1 MNKTFAILGSGMQGT
16 AAEFD
21 LARFAEPQAIL
32 LGDANI
38 AQARLSAKR
47 VNDLVGREICKPSQ
61 VDALDPISLAQF
73 LEPVDVLL
81 SCVPY
86 WMHPKIAQVAINTQT
101 SMCDLGGNTDV
112 TRETLAM
119 DELAKTAGVTLIPD
133 TGLAPG
139 LVNSLGLYLLEHLDS
154 AESIKLYCG
163 VLPQHPV
170 PPFNYKLTF
179 NVEGLVAEYDYQA
192 VTLRNGEI
200 VLVDTL
206 DEIEEIT
213 LESLGKMEAFT
224 TSGGTSTAPYTFK
237 GRVQNYQYKT
247 IRWPGHCEKMRIF
260 RDFGFWGEE
269 LIDVKGVSV
278 KPRDLFCKVF
288 GDALRKFQDLDQCVV
303 RGVGVGIQNGQRV
316 QLQVDIFDRQC
327 EHTGFT
333 SMERTTGF
341 SIAIHAAA
349 IASGKLPTGCLRYE
363 TALSG
368 TEFCH
373 EIQRRG
379 VSLKFSEV
387 SLAGGAPAS
396 GQALVI

>member
-1 MNKTFAILGSGMQGT
+1 MQGT
-16 AAEFD
+16 AAAFD
-21 LARFAEPQAIL
+21 LARFAEPQSIL
-32 LGDANI
+32 LGDAI
-38 AQARLSAKR
+38 LAQAERSAKR
-47 VNDLVGREICKPSQ
+47 VNDLVGRQICQ
-61 VDALDPISLAQF
+61 AVHVNALDPSSLTSF

-86 WMHPKIAQVAINTQT
+86 WMHPKIAKVVIDTKT
-101 SMCDLGGNTDV
+101 SMCDLGGNTEI
-112 TRETLAM
+112 TLETLAM
-119 DELAKTAGVTLIPD
+119 DVAAKAAGVTLIPD

-139 LVNSLGLYLLEHLDS
+139 LVNSLGLYLIEHLDS
-154 AESIKLYCG
+154 TESIKLFCG

-206 DEIEEIT
+206 DEIEELT
-213 LESLGKMEAFT
+213 LEHLGKMEAFT
-224 TSGGTSTAPYTFK
+224 TSGGTSTAPYSFQ

-247 IRWPGHCEKMRIF
+247 IRWPGHCERMKIF
-260 RDFGFWGEE
+260 RDFGFWGEAP
-269 LIDVKGVSV
+269 IDIKGVQV

-288 GDALRKFQDLDQCVV
+288 GDALKQFQDLDQCVV
-303 RGVGVGIQNGQRV
+303 RGVGVGTRNGQKLE
-316 QLQVDIFDRQC
+316 LQVDIFDKQC
-327 EHTGFT
+327 EQTGFT

-349 IASGKLPTGCLRYE
+349 IASGRLPVGCLRYE

-368 TEFCH
+368 TEFCQ

-379 VSLKFSEV
+379 VSLKFSETV
-387 SLAGGAPAS
+387 LSEHSPGTG
-396 GQALVI
+396 

>member
-16 AAEFD
+16 AAAFD
-21 LARFAEPQAIL
+21 LARFAEPQSIL
-32 LGDANI
+32 LGDTI
-38 AQARLSAKR
+38 LAQAERSAKR
-47 VNDLVGREICKPSQ
+47 VNDLVGRQICQ
-61 VDALDPISLAQF
+61 AVHVNALDPSSLTSF

-86 WMHPKIAQVAINTQT
+86 WMHPKIAKVAIDTKT
-101 SMCDLGGNTDV
+101 SMCDLGGNTEI
-112 TRETLAM
+112 TLETLAM
-119 DELAKTAGVTLIPD
+119 DVAAKAAGVTLIPD

-139 LVNSLGLYLLEHLDS
+139 LVNSLGLYLIEHLDS
-154 AESIKLYCG
+154 TESIKLFCG

-206 DEIEEIT
+206 DEIEELT
-213 LESLGKMEAFT
+213 LEHLGKMEAFT
-224 TSGGTSTAPYTFK
+224 TSGGTSTAPYSFQ

-247 IRWPGHCEKMRIF
+247 IRWPGHCERMKIF
-260 RDFGFWGEE
+260 RDFGFWGEAP
-269 LIDVKGVSV
+269 IDIKGVQV

-288 GDALRKFQDLDQCVV
+288 GDALKQFQDLDQCVV
-303 RGVGVGIQNGQRV
+303 RGVGVGTRNGQKLE
-316 QLQVDIFDRQC
+316 LQVDIFDKQC
-327 EHTGFT
+327 EQTGFT

-349 IASGKLPTGCLRYE
+349 IASGRLPVGCLRYE

-368 TEFCH
+368 TEFCQ

-379 VSLKFSEV
+379 VSLKFSETV
-387 SLAGGAPAS
+387 SSEHSPGTG
-396 GQALVI
+396 

>member
-16 AAEFD
+16 AAAFD
-21 LARFAEPQAIL
+21 LARFAEPQSIL
-32 LGDANI
+32 LGDAI
-38 AQARLSAKR
+38 LAQAERSAKR
-47 VNDLVGREICKPSQ
+47 VNDLVGRQICQ
-61 VDALDPISLAQF
+61 AVHVNALDPSSLTSF

-86 WMHPKIAQVAINTQT
+86 WMHPKIAKVAIDTKT
-101 SMCDLGGNTDV
+101 SMCDLGGNTEI
-112 TRETLAM
+112 TLETLAM
-119 DELAKTAGVTLIPD
+119 DVAAKAAGVTLIPD

-139 LVNSLGLYLLEHLDS
+139 LVNSLGLYLIEHLDS
-154 AESIKLYCG
+154 TESIKLFCG

-206 DEIEEIT
+206 DEIEELT
-213 LESLGKMEAFT
+213 LEHLGKMEAFT
-224 TSGGTSTAPYTFK
+224 TSGGTSTAPYSFQ

-247 IRWPGHCEKMRIF
+247 IRWPGHCERMKIF
-260 RDFGFWGEE
+260 RDFGFWGEAP
-269 LIDVKGVSV
+269 IDIKGVQV

-288 GDALRKFQDLDQCVV
+288 GDALKQFQDLDQCVV
-303 RGVGVGIQNGQRV
+303 RGVGVGTRNGQKLE
-316 QLQVDIFDRQC
+316 LQVDIFDKQC
-327 EHTGFT
+327 EQTGFT

-349 IASGKLPTGCLRYE
+349 IASGRLPVGCLRYE

-368 TEFCH
+368 TEFCQ

-379 VSLKFSEV
+379 VSLKFSETV
-387 SLAGGAPAS
+387 LSEHSPGTG
-396 GQALVI
+396 